1 MGPPLKTLQCWKVN
15 FQFGSPKGTTKC
27 DLHFVEKSEIRGT
40 RLYPYYLHQVE
51 HTGQFGE
58 KVFEISYLGPWAK
71 VVAHEQQCDT
81 LLTLSRTLFQDLQIV
96 ENFFLYK
103 VPHFYLLKKSL
114 FLFAIFGS
122 NEKKSRFDTEE
133 KIDITYYKEILVWS
147 ALMKDFSK
155 DTSQS

>member
-27 DLHFVEKSEIRGT
+27 DLHFVEKSENRGM

-58 KVFEISYLGPWAK
+58 KVFKISYLGPWANL
-71 VVAHEQQCDT
+71 VTHQQQCDS
-81 LLTLSRTLFQDLQIV
+81 LLTLSRTLFQDLLIV

-103 VPHFYLLKKSL
+103 IPHFYLHKKSL
-114 FLFAIFGS
+114 FLFDIFGS
-122 NEKKSRFDTEE
+122 NEKQERM
-133 KIDITYYKEILVWS
+133 VQNPRPV
-147 ALMKDFSK
+147 
-155 DTSQS
+155 SQRL

>member
-1 MGPPLKTLQCWKVN
+1 MGPPLRRLLCWKVN

-40 RLYPYYLHQVE
+40 RLDTYYLHQVE

-58 KVFEISYLGPWAK
+58 KVFKISYLGPWAK

-103 VPHFYLLKKSL
+103 IPHFYLLKKSL
-114 FLFAIFGS
+114 FLFDIFGS
-122 NEKKSRFDTEE
+122 NEKNHGL
-133 KIDITYYKEILVWS
+133 ILKKK
-147 ALMKDFSK
+147 LTLHIIKK
-155 DTSQS
+155 NQSGVLL